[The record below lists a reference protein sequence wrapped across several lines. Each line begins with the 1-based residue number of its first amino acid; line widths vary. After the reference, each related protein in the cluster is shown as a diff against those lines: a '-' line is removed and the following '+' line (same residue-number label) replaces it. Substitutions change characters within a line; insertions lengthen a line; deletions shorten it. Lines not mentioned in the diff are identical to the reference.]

1 MHSYVHAALVLT
13 ANGHT
18 PVPLGP
24 ASPGRRPPGGG
35 LRLHALFN
43 FRPVV
48 QGRA

>member
-1 MHSYVHAALVLT
+1 MQSYLYSALVLT

>member
-1 MHSYVHAALVLT
+1 MQSYVHAALVLT
-13 ANGHT
+13 AHGRT
-18 PVPLGP
+18 PVPSGP

-35 LRLHALFN
+35 LRLHALFH